1 MRIRSK
7 VFRFIRLVILL
18 VITWCLL
25 HAIFITIDGLN
36 DSEGSGDVAIVLGNR
51 VFADGSLASWTQG
64 RVDKALELY
73 REGRVRKI
81 FVSGGM
87 GVEDHYPE
95 GKAMKEYLVR
105 NGVPDSAVVADN
117 DGANTYFTAKDFVQW
132 NKTNGFDT
140 VIIVSQ
146 FFHITRSRYILRK
159 LGYEGE
165 IKSAASEVYKWRDVI
180 GTAREVPAF
189 YKYLI
194 VY

>member
-1 MRIRSK
+1 MVKRNK
-7 VFRFIRLVILL
+7 LLRFLRTAIL
-18 VITWCLL
+18 IGISWFLL

-73 REGRVRKI
+73 REGKVRKI
-81 FVSGGM
+81 FVSGGL

-105 NGVPDSAVVADN
+105 NGVPDSAVIADN
-117 DGANTYFTAKDFVQW
+117 GGANTYFTAKDFLEW
-132 NKTNGFDT
+132 DKNKEFDT

-146 FFHITRSRYILRK
+146 FFHITRSKYILRK

-165 IKSAASEVYKWRDVI
+165 IGSASSEVYHWKDAI

-189 YKYLI
+189 YKYLL